1 MLVWK
6 VGSTLGNTL
15 VDMYAKCSS
24 LEDAYNTFDNLFLK
38 DIVSWNTMIGGYV
51 DNGYNCRALELSER
65 LEKESIMLG
74 LDEFGN
80 AFVDM
85 YAKCDDLE
93 KAQLVFDELP
103 IQDLV
108 SWNSLISRYAQHGH
122 NEGALKCFK

>member
-1 MLVWK
+1 ME
-6 VGSTLGNTL
+6 TLL
-15 VDMYAKCSS
+15 LIAYRYARGSS
-24 LEDAYNTFDNLFLK
+24 LEDAYKMFDNLFLK

-51 DNGYNCRALELSER
+51 DNGYNCRALELLER

-93 KAQLVFDELP
+93 KPHLVFDGLP
-103 IQDLV
+103 SQDLAL
-108 SWNSLISRYAQHGH
+108 WNWICMP
-122 NEGALKCFK
+122 NVVK